1 MCIYIILHTYIKY
14 KSPFHWK
21 RSSSELAWPASR
33 HQIRVHMAHIGHA
46 VVSDGKYTCAGLKG
60 LRQLEIDAWM
70 HQDSALIRLKT
81 WCTSSPMDP

>member
-1 MCIYIILHTYIKY
+1 
-14 KSPFHWK
+14 
-21 RSSSELAWPASR
+21 
-33 HQIRVHMAHIGHA
+33 MAHIGHA

>member
-1 MCIYIILHTYIKY
+1 
-14 KSPFHWK
+14 
-21 RSSSELAWPASR
+21 
-33 HQIRVHMAHIGHA
+33 MAHIGHA

-60 LRQLEIDAWM
+60 LRQLEIDRWM